1 MAFDLDDEELEATR
15 KLYGFDKKRNYIIT
29 KQQFV
34 EIIEDLREANDF
46 VEETNERARQLKDAI
61 MSDFYNTMSLSISH
75 EHLVVL
81 LLEKMFN
88 DKDILSW
95 WLYELD
101 YGRNFK
107 MGNLQETKN
116 VIIIDIDLSSPEKLY
131 DYLVSERDRNE

>member
-1 MAFDLDDEELEATR
+1 MDLDDDELKATR
-15 KLYGFDKKRNYIIT
+15 RLYGLDKERKENSMIS
-29 KQQFV
+29 KKEFV

-46 VEETNERARQLKDAI
+46 VEETNERARKLKDAI

-116 VIIIDIDLSSPEKLY
+116 GIIIDIDLSSPEKLY
-131 DYLVSERDRNE
+131 DYLFSERDKNE